1 MPYLMHIAFDNSS
14 RLDRNVYYFKYKGIR
29 FKLIQNSQK
38 YQDVLLTILSDPN
51 DQEERIYKIASEHL
65 STLSWENRARVICGY
80 SGGAARREITLRK
93 AKCSMFDFR
102 RIPRGY
108 YAQGYNILIIPKIE
122 NDRQRKA
129 LSLFRQALSNLNP
142 YFSFLFYWHV
152 LGVGGREPPEVCKWI
167 DGSFKR
173 KGVHV
178 PKEDLTRLGLG
189 KRRLGEYLK
198 ENCRNAIAH
207 IEGPQGR
214 KELEIDDLKD
224 LERIHIS
231 TSIIEEFARF
241 CIKNGLGLNKKLYL
255 VRRNGRGFP
264 VYVAEDELE
273 RKAYKIAYEKKSPFP
288 LNIMERRKKTKKGRI
303 SQSDK
308 ANKEGL

>member
-1 MPYLMHIAFDNSS
+1 MPYLMHIPFDNSG
-14 RLDRNVYYFKYKGIR
+14 RLDRNVYYFKYKDIK

-38 YQDVLLTILSDPN
+38 YQDVLLTILSNPN
-51 DQEERIYKIASEHL
+51 QEESVHKVASGYL
-65 STLSWENRARVICGY
+65 SALSWQNRARVICGY
-80 SGGAARREITLRK
+80 SGGIGTRDSSLRK
-93 AKCSMFDFR
+93 AKCGMFDLR

-108 YAQGYNILIIPKIE
+108 DVKGYNILIIPKIE

-129 LSLFRQALSNLNP
+129 LALFRQAFSNLNP

-173 KGVHV
+173 KEVHV
-178 PKEDLTRLGLG
+178 PKGDLTRLGLG

-198 ENCRNAIAH
+198 EDCRNAIAH
-207 IEGPQGR
+207 IERRPAGR

-224 LERIHIS
+224 VERIHIS
-231 TSIIEEFARF
+231 TSMIEELARF
-241 CIKNGLGLNKKLYL
+241 YIKNGLGLNKKLYL

-264 VYVAEDELE
+264 VYVAEGELE
-273 RKAYKIAYEKKSPFP
+273 RKAYKIAYEKKSSFP
-288 LNIMERRKKTKKGRI
+288 LKIMERRKKSK
-303 SQSDK
+303 
-308 ANKEGL
+308 N